1 MRVRIFAVV
10 ALLACASWSYPQQ
23 IPSPSTGGS
32 TAATQAAPSKVSSPS
47 PQSSS
52 SSQLPNA
59 PSPANSNVGVPK
71 SKQQPKRILGVMPNY
86 RAVSAGA
93 IPPPPAPKEAFLIA
107 TDNSFDYSAFIFV
120 GITSLLAEGTNTH
133 PQLGKGPAGFG
144 RYYWRGFLDKTTGSY
159 MVDFAMPTLL
169 HEDERYFAK
178 GEGSI
183 LNRAV
188 YAASRELITP
198 NYHGKNV
205 FNTGEILGRGASQAI
220 SLTYYPSQDQTFSAF
235 AQKYAYAVGRDALT
249 NVFREFWPDISYH
262 LRRHPTKGN

>member
-1 MRVRIFAVV
+1 
-10 ALLACASWSYPQQ
+10 
-23 IPSPSTGGS
+23 
-32 TAATQAAPSKVSSPS
+32 
-47 PQSSS
+47 
-52 SSQLPNA
+52 
-59 PSPANSNVGVPK
+59 VGVPK

-169 HEDERYFAK
+169 HEDERYFVCF
-178 GEGSI
+178 
-183 LNRAV
+183 R
-188 YAASRELITP
+188 
-198 NYHGKNV
+198 
-205 FNTGEILGRGASQAI
+205 QACADQKE
-220 SLTYYPSQDQTFSAF
+220 YPCATQ
-235 AQKYAYAVGRDALT
+235 
-249 NVFREFWPDISYH
+249 
-262 LRRHPTKGN
+262 